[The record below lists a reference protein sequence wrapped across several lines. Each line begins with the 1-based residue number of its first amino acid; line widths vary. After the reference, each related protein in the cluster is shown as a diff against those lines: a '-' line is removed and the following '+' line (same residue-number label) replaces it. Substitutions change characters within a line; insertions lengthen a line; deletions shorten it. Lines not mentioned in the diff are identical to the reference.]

1 VPTEFLDHLNCLQST
16 SAMHTRVNSNR
27 SSAGCTGPRIL
38 IVRMSAIGDVI
49 HGLPVLCA
57 LRKAMPAAFLA
68 WVVEGGMGEVLDGH
82 AALDELIRL
91 PRRFWKSPREVWRLR
106 RRLRRLRF
114 DVTLDLQG
122 LSKSAIT
129 AWLSGARRRIGKDG
143 ADGREVSR
151 WFNNE
156 LIATGGNHVIEHYL
170 TMLHPLGIESP
181 EVRFD
186 LPEFAAD
193 ANMVEG
199 FLRER
204 GLSGRRFAVLNPG
217 AGWPSKIWPAVRYAA
232 LARHLG
238 QTHGV
243 PAIAVWGTN
252 SERPLAERIVE
263 AGARHAHLAPP
274 TTMRQLAALCRRA
287 TLFVGSDTGPMHLAV
302 AVGTPTLSLHGPSRA
317 DWCGAY
323 GPQNIRLQA
332 RYQQGSSL
340 ERRRADDAAM
350 REITLKTVIAAC
362 DQLLTQT
369 VARKCG

>member
-1 VPTEFLDHLNCLQST
+1 
-16 SAMHTRVNSNR
+16 
-27 SSAGCTGPRIL
+27 
-38 IVRMSAIGDVI
+38 
-49 HGLPVLCA
+49 
-57 LRKAMPAAFLA
+57 
-68 WVVEGGMGEVLDGH
+68 
-82 AALDELIRL
+82 
-91 PRRFWKSPREVWRLR
+91 
-106 RRLRRLRF
+106 
-114 DVTLDLQG
+114 
-122 LSKSAIT
+122 
-129 AWLSGARRRIGKDG
+129 
-143 ADGREVSR
+143 
-151 WFNNE
+151 
-156 LIATGGNHVIEHYL
+156 
-170 TMLHPLGIESP
+170 
-181 EVRFD
+181 
-186 LPEFAAD
+186 
-193 ANMVEG
+193 
-199 FLRER
+199 
-204 GLSGRRFAVLNPG
+204 
-217 AGWPSKIWPAVRYAA
+217 
-232 LARHLG
+232 
-238 QTHGV
+238 V